1 MLRGLRKRLQLLPE
15 SEGRAKRYE
24 PEERTKAIAIYE
36 VYLARGMTAASA
48 AERAG
53 VPAKTLDRWIEGGR
67 ARARQEG
74 AEEGRVAVNRAIEV
88 LSGIS
93 DSDYAARC
101 IAIFTFLSWRRWP
114 LNICQISHHI
124 SLLLS
129 TYLSQKYKARF
140 LSDLPNDISS
150 VFLRFIDIR
159 SLAGLLNGETVF
171 PQVFEIDDFEG
182 VRRYTRRDLNAEI
195 ASFFLNSSKYGIKP
209 TISKVYDVVDAM
221 GFSRDFS
228 MGANA
233 FRAFW
238 RENVMLMPF
247 DYVEAYHYPQLAFD
261 PDPERDDFY
270 SSIDHLIENPGDVA
284 GFLASSKW
292 ATNRFHQLLDR
303 RAREAFWS
311 PDFPKLLTPKAVP
324 DVSLDDKIRAAIG
337 TRTRRKPQ

>member
-1 MLRGLRKRLQLLPE
+1 MLPE
-15 SEGRAKRYE
+15 SKGRAKRYN
-24 PEERTKAIAIYE
+24 PAERTKAIAIYE

-48 AERAG
+48 AERTG

-67 ARARQEG
+67 ARVRQEG
-74 AEEGRVAVNRAIEV
+74 VEEGRVAVNRAIEV
-88 LSGIS
+88 LSGVS
-93 DSDYAARC
+93 DSNHAVRC

-114 LNICQISHHI
+114 LHIHQISHHI

-140 LSDLPNDISS
+140 FSDLPQDISS
-150 VFLRFIDIR
+150 AFIRFIDIR
-159 SLAGLLNGETVF
+159 SLSGLLNGETVF
-171 PQVFEIDDFEG
+171 PQVFELDDFEG
-182 VRRYTRRDLNAEI
+182 FRRYTRRDLNAEI
-195 ASFFLNSSKYGIKP
+195 ASFFLSSSRYGVKP
-209 TISKVYDVVDAM
+209 TIAKVYDVVDAM

-228 MGANA
+228 MGPNA

-270 SSIDHLIENPGDVA
+270 SSIDHLIENTRDVA
-284 GFLASSKW
+284 GFFASSKW
-292 ATNRFHQLLDR
+292 ATAAFHQLLDR

-311 PDFPKLLTPKAVP
+311 PDFPELVTPKPVP
-324 DVSLDDKIRAAIG
+324 DVPLDDKIRAAIG
-337 TRTRRKPQ
+337 TRTRRKTR